1 MVLDFRAAAF
11 SLNALSAKA
20 FGESEFW
27 LSGIKII
34 VILLFIILGGGAMF
48 GLIDLK
54 DGQAAPFF
62 SNLIG
67 DGIFPNGFGAIFITM
82 ITVNFAFQGTELIGI
97 AAGKAKIRKN
107 GAPLHQT
114 DGLADTGVFRPVR
127 ICTGG
132 IDSMGKSGGC

>member
-1 MVLDFRAAAF
+1 
-11 SLNALSAKA
+11 
-20 FGESEFW
+20 
-27 LSGIKII
+27 
-34 VILLFIILGGGAMF
+34 MF

-97 AAGKAKIRKN
+97 AAGKAKIRKKRCP
-107 GAPLHQT
+107 APSN
-114 DGLADTGVFRPVR
+114 RR
-127 ICTGG
+127 
-132 IDSMGKSGGC
+132 SGGHWCFSACPYLYWRD